1 MITTPKS
8 VPNNM
13 PPAAAE
19 PIVLLP
25 IAPAPDA
32 NIKGIKPAINAK
44 EVIKIGLKRAIAPS
58 MAASNTV
65 LPSFCLRIANSIIKM
80 AFLPNKPTSMTKA
93 T

>member
-32 NIKGIKPAINAK
+32 NIKGIKAINA
-44 EVIKIGLKRAIAPS
+44 ERS
-58 MAASNTV
+58 H
-65 LPSFCLRIANSIIKM
+65 
-80 AFLPNKPTSMTKA
+80 
-93 T
+93 